1 MTFFEIDYHYED
13 TVVSTCSDV
22 DVTMWMWARD
32 DARASCHPVP
42 DRRDCQEQPTAVT
55 YSTARLPNAACFT
68 LHHAASFHSTVIR
81 LQRASFQFR
90 IDVAVDRFVSLN
102 SLSLFTAISK
112 LRSCTRYTS
121 VYVATTSPNNA
132 FIYHERTQT
141 IAVP

>member
-1 MTFFEIDYHYED
+1 
-13 TVVSTCSDV
+13 
-22 DVTMWMWARD
+22 
-32 DARASCHPVP
+32 
-42 DRRDCQEQPTAVT
+42 
-55 YSTARLPNAACFT
+55 
-68 LHHAASFHSTVIR
+68 VIR

-121 VYVATTSPNNA
+121 VYVATTSLNNA